1 MGKFLGYTAL
11 IMLAALI
18 AAGCFLGYFLL
29 EGSPPELQVVSVPE
43 TVGSE
48 YVLTVEV
55 KDARSG
61 IRSISAVLSQGDM
74 VFELDPK
81 IYKIKNRRGELLH
94 RIHSYNTES
103 IVINKRY
110 KLVESISELEEGM
123 TYFVLFHIYVNY

>member
-11 IMLAALI
+11 IILAALI

-43 TVGSE
+43 TVGRE
-48 YVLTVEV
+48 YMLTVEV
-55 KDARSG
+55 KDTRSG

-81 IYKIKNRRGELLH
+81 IYKIKEWWRGSGVKGPSPDYRKGL
-94 RIHSYNTES
+94 
-103 IVINKRY
+103 VMAKR
-110 KLVESISELEEGM
+110 SQRQ
-123 TYFVLFHIYVNY
+123 